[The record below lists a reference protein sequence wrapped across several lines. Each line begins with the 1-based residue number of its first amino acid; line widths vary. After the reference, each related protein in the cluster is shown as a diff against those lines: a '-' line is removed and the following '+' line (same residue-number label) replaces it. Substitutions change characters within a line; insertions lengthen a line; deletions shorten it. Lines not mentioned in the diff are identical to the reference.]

1 MASGQRILKNSV
13 FLSAS
18 QIAAKVINFALIIIL
33 TRYLGKN
40 GFGLYS
46 YSFAYVSIFYFMSH
60 MGISNLLV
68 RDVAKHRESAQEYI
82 SYSLPLVLILS
93 TGFLVIVNVIPI
105 ISNWSNDERLIT
117 LFFSFY
123 FLFDALAKYAFA
135 IMQAFERMGMQAIL
149 FASERL
155 FLLLTSLYCWYSDR
169 SLLILVAVF
178 AVVNGIKAMTAFI
191 FVQKEYTKLSFS
203 WSAGYFR
210 SLLKESYPFALVLL
224 FSALSTRV
232 DILMLKEFHS
242 TASVAIYNTA
252 RKIIDAFSFLPE
264 NIYAAVF
271 PSLSLLFIS
280 QKEKFN
286 EAFRQAFLA
295 ILLIAIPICTGFFVL
310 APRIIDIL
318 FDPEFQDAYIPLRWL
333 SLGLLF
339 IYIRMG
345 LSVTLNATGNQHI
358 FALIY
363 GISMI
368 VSVVMNFILIP
379 RYDTLGASMTVIL
392 SEISLILCSMPF
404 IKRQVNFSWGIFL
417 FPKLIIVTL
426 ILAFTIFLLQEYHLA
441 IILIILITEYIG
453 LIIAFKIFTR
463 AELRQYYRILTR
475 RGNTEL

>member
-1 MASGQRILKNSV
+1 VEPVWVPA
-13 FLSAS
+13 
-18 QIAAKVINFALIIIL
+18 
-33 TRYLGKN
+33 
-40 GFGLYS
+40 
-46 YSFAYVSIFYFMSH
+46 
-60 MGISNLLV
+60 
-68 RDVAKHRESAQEYI
+68 
-82 SYSLPLVLILS
+82 
-93 TGFLVIVNVIPI
+93 
-105 ISNWSNDERLIT
+105 
-117 LFFSFY
+117 
-123 FLFDALAKYAFA
+123 
-135 IMQAFERMGMQAIL
+135 
-149 FASERL
+149 
-155 FLLLTSLYCWYSDR
+155 
-169 SLLILVAVF
+169 
-178 AVVNGIKAMTAFI
+178 
-191 FVQKEYTKLSFS
+191 
-203 WSAGYFR
+203 
-210 SLLKESYPFALVLL
+210 LKESYPFALVLL

-417 FPKLIIVTL
+417 FPKLIMVTL